1 MTRHRSAFL
10 GIVFLAAFGCLL
22 SGVALASEPTV
33 EVYAAGSLRQA
44 MTAMAQAF
52 EKTAGIAVK
61 TTFGPSGVLRE
72 RIEKGERPDMLAS
85 ADFSSPQT
93 LHKAGLAW
101 QTVLFT
107 RNKLCATGRDSLGL
121 TPDTV
126 LARLLDPAVRL
137 GTSTPK
143 ADPAG
148 DYAWKMF
155 ELAETVKPG
164 SAKLLSAKADMIVGG
179 PNNSAPVNGKHP
191 VAAAFADGKVDM
203 FLGYCSA
210 NLPQTVPGLVQV
222 HLPPALSVQADYGLA
237 LLKNASPDARLFAL
251 FILSLDG
258 QKILAEHGFA
268 PVALP

>member
-1 MTRHRSAFL
+1 MIRWLFSS
-10 GIVFLAAFGCLL
+10 LALCFLL
-22 SGVALASEPTV
+22 SAPAFAAEPTV
-33 EVYAAGSLRQA
+33 DVYAAGSLRDA
-44 MTAMAQAF
+44 MTAVAKAF
-52 EKTAGIAVK
+52 EKSTGIAVK

-93 LHKAGLAW
+93 LAKAGLAW

-126 LARLLDPAVRL
+126 LGVLLDPAVHL

-148 DYAWKMF
+148 DYAWKLF
-155 ELAETVKPG
+155 ERAEAVKPG
-164 SAKLLSAKADMIVGG
+164 SFAALDAKADKIVGG
-179 PNNSAPVNGKHP
+179 PHNSAPVGGKHP
-191 VAAAFADGKVDM
+191 VAAAFEAGKVDV
-203 FLGYCSA
+203 FLGYCSG
-210 NLPQTVPGLVQV
+210 NLPKTVPGLVQV
-222 HLPPALSVQADYGLA
+222 QLPSTLAVQADYGLA

-251 FILSLDG
+251 FLLSVDG
-258 QKILAEHGFA
+258 QTILADHGFA